1 MLEFFK
7 LIHGW
12 SIASWKFNLI
22 TGCLKPDPLGGQ
34 SAWCFSW
41 GPWSRRDTIPH
52 QVPSMENWC
61 MKAADTPALHKQGV
75 SKIALVDGT
84 SAVSLNNA
92 SILAV
97 GGFRG
102 WHSLPPIVESGASL
116 AAVPGLLTVT
126 SLSAELGIQGTVAQQ
141 SWGTSLAVLWHV
153 GSSQTRD
160 GTHGPCTGKR
170 MLNHWTTREV
180 LLLL

>member
-41 GPWSRRDTIPH
+41 GPWSRRDTIHPPH
-52 QVPSMENWC
+52 QAPSMENWC
-61 MKAADTPALHKQGV
+61 MKAADTPAFHKQGV

-92 SILAV
+92 FILAA
-97 GGFRG
+97 GGFWGCAQPSSNSGERG
-102 WHSLPPIVESGASL
+102 FSSCRAWGSHRDFSYCRAQDPGHSGSAVVGHKLSCSAARGILPDQRWNPWPL
-116 AAVPGLLTVT
+116 
-126 SLSAELGIQGTVAQQ
+126 
-141 SWGTSLAVLWHV
+141 
-153 GSSQTRD
+153 
-160 GTHGPCTGKR
+160 
-170 MLNHWTTREV
+170 HWQADA
-180 LLLL
+180 